1 MKTLTCLIVGLLVS
15 LPAWTEESNAD
26 KINAEELKELSMQR
40 KVVKIISKD
49 GKQLEGKV
57 LEYNGESVLFQRQAD
72 LQLFRFNLDGL
83 AQQSQRMIKDNYMT
97 ANYNVPKLERPLKP
111 ETIKKLA
118 TYADNLVLEKLRS
131 EKQRPTRDVDDY
143 TFMRRAYLKI
153 IGRIPGKAEIDE
165 FKTEMRGNKLKLI
178 NKLLST
184 EGYVSHQLNYFA
196 DILRIQDKLNNTNI
210 NSGFRYREW
219 VRNEIRNNTPFD
231 EFVQKLIASEGAYYE
246 SGSEPIGFYLRDRGM
261 PLDNLANTVQVFL
274 GTRLE
279 CAMCHDH
286 PFDKWTQKQFYEMSA
301 FTDGVSRVR
310 GPQEFQ
316 KIVGDFN
323 KITRADKSEDV
334 GTLNQYRNYIRD
346 IMGYGLADE
355 LGKGTIKLTD
365 AFMEDDAKPGD
376 TLHAKAIFAPP
387 LKIEQ
392 GTELPKSREQFSKW
406 ITAEAN
412 PRFTT
417 VIVNRLWKRAYG
429 IGLIEP
435 VDDMNDNT
443 QSSNP
448 KLLAYLEKIMASVD
462 YDVKEFMRVLYSMD
476 LFTRDSVK
484 DDHKGVET
492 FYFSGPPLQRM
503 TGEQIWDSLVTLVY
517 NNIDS
522 AERVPSN
529 YDEKY
534 QMVFER
540 YSDKTGQEIY
550 DELKAYLAETEKP
563 SRNLAEVVYQL
574 NKAEGT
580 GYEPK
585 KLKDR
590 DMIRSSYVGYPA
602 RGGHLIRQFGGSDKA
617 LIENSNFEATTPQ
630 VLNMLNGFVEQKIIR
645 NKNADFMKQMAQEK
659 RETGK
664 IEDIFMSILNREPTS
679 KEMKFLKKYIDEKD
693 GAKHIAWILMNS
705 HEFIFIR

>member
-1 MKTLTCLIVGLLVS
+1 MLNIVCS
-15 LPAWTEESNAD
+15 LYSETTAVNKE
-26 KINAEELKELSMQR
+26 KLKELSSER
-40 KVVKIISKD
+40 KIVTIISAN
-49 GKQLEGKV
+49 GKEQTGKV
-57 LEYNGESVLFQRQAD
+57 FEFDGESVLFQRESD
-72 LQLFRFNLDGL
+72 LQLFRLNVNAL
-83 AQQSQRMIKDNYMT
+83 ALVSQRMIKDNYMT
-97 ANYNVPKLERPLKP
+97 SDYNVPKLERPLK
-111 ETIKKLA
+111 EKQIKKFA
-118 TYADNLVLEKLRS
+118 SYADALVLEKLRS
-131 EKQRPTRDVDDY
+131 ERQTPTRDTDDY

-153 IGRIPGKAEIDE
+153 IGRIPGKSEIDE
-165 FKTEMRGNKLKLI
+165 FKNEMRGNKLKLI
-178 NKLLST
+178 NKLLDS
-184 EGYVSHQLNYFA
+184 EGYISHQLNYYS
-196 DILRIQDKLNNTNI
+196 DILHIQNKLNDTNI

-219 VRNEIRNNTPFD
+219 VRSEIRNNTPFD
-231 EFVQKLIASEGAYYE
+231 EFVQKLIAVEGAYYE
-246 SGSEPIGFYLRDRGM
+246 PGNEAIGFYLRDRGM

-279 CAMCHDH
+279 CAMCHNH
-286 PFDKWTQKQFYEMSA
+286 PFDKWTQKQFYEMAA
-301 FTDGVSRVR
+301 FTDGVSRV
-310 GPQEFQ
+310 QYKENSKVVNEFNRLVRQ
-316 KIVGDFN
+316 DTSTEN
-323 KITRADKSEDV
+323 N
-334 GTLNQYRNYIRD
+334 TLQQYRNYIRD
-346 IMGYGLADE
+346 ILGYGLDDE

-365 AFMEDDAKPGD
+365 SFMEDDAKPGD

-392 GTELPKSREQFSKW
+392 GTDLPKSRKQFAEW
-406 ITAEAN
+406 ITSEAN

-417 VIVNRLWKRAYG
+417 VIVNRLWKRAFG

-484 DDHKGVET
+484 DDYASPET
-492 FYFSGPPLQRM
+492 FYFAGPPLQRM

-517 NNIDS
+517 NDIDS
-522 AERVPSN
+522 PERFPSN

-534 QMVFER
+534 QAVYDR
-540 YSDKTGQEIY
+540 YKDQNASDIFA
-550 DELKAYLAETEKP
+550 ELKEYLANTEKP
-563 SRNLAEVVYQL
+563 SRNLADVVQQL
-574 NKAEGT
+574 NESEGK
-580 GYEPK
+580 YEAK

-590 DMIRSSYVGYPA
+590 DLIRSSYIGYPA
-602 RGGHLIRQFGGSDKA
+602 PGGHLIRQFGGSDKA

-630 VLNMLNGFVEQKIIR
+630 VLNLLNGFVEKRIVN

-664 IEDIFMSILNREPTS
+664 IEDIFMSILNRKPNS
-679 KEMKFLKKYIDEKD
+679 AEMRLLKKYIDEPN
-693 GAKHIAWILMNS
+693 GARHVAWILMNS

>member
-1 MKTLTCLIVGLLVS
+1 MKNVSFVLLGLLVS
-15 LPAWTEESNAD
+15 ISVGLTAQER
-26 KINAEELKELSMQR
+26 INAEELKEVSLER
-40 KVVKIISKD
+40 KVVTIVSGD
-49 GKQLEGKV
+49 GKKLDGKV
-57 LEYNGESVLFQRQAD
+57 IEYNGESVLFQRQED
-72 LQLFRFNLDGL
+72 LQLFRFKLTAL
-83 AQQSQRMIKDNYMT
+83 ALQSQRMIRDDYMT
-97 ANYNVPKLERPLKP
+97 SDYNVPKLPRPLN
-111 ETIKKLA
+111 EATIKKLA
-118 TYADNLVLEKLRS
+118 RYADNLVLEKLRS
-131 EKQRPTRDVDDY
+131 ERQRPTRDTDDY

-165 FKTEMRGNKLKLI
+165 FKTEMRGDKLKLI
-178 NKLLST
+178 NKLLDT

-210 NSGFRYREW
+210 NSGFRYREY
-219 VRNEIRNNTPFD
+219 VRNEIRANTPFD
-231 EFVQKLIASEGAYYE
+231 EFVQKLIAAEGAYYD
-246 SGSEPIGFYLRDRGM
+246 SGNEAIGFYLRDRGM

-301 FTDGVSRVR
+301 FTDGVGRVR
-310 GPQEFQ
+310 GPQELQ
-316 KIVGDFN
+316 KIVNEFN
-323 KITRADKSEDV
+323 KLVREDKSDDAR
-334 GTLNQYRNYIRD
+334 TFTQYRNYIRD

-392 GTELPKSREQFSKW
+392 GTKLPQSRKQFSEW
-406 ITAEAN
+406 ITSEAN

-417 VIVNRLWKRAYG
+417 VIVNRLWKRAFG

-435 VDDMNDNT
+435 VDDMNDMT
-443 QSSNP
+443 ESSNP
-448 KLLAYLEKIMASVD
+448 ELLAYLEKIMASVD

-484 DDHKGVET
+484 DDYESPET
-492 FYFSGPPLQRM
+492 FYFAGPPLQRM

-522 AERVPSN
+522 PERVPSN

-534 QMVFER
+534 QAVYER
-540 YSDKTGQEIY
+540 YKDKTAQEIY

-563 SRNLAEVVYQL
+563 SRNLADVVAQL
-574 NKAEGT
+574 NKADGT
-580 GYEPK
+580 SYEPK
-585 KLKDR
+585 KIPAR
-590 DMIRSSYVGYPA
+590 DLIRSSYVGYPA

-630 VLNMLNGFVEQKIIR
+630 VLNMLNGFVEQKIVN
-645 NKNADFMKQMAQEK
+645 NKNADFMKHMAQEK

-664 IEDIFMSILNREPTS
+664 IEDIFMSILNREPNA
-679 KEMKFLKKYIDEKD
+679 KEMKLLKKYIDQKD

>member
-1 MKTLTCLIVGLLVS
+1 MKIAIWVLLGLFVSFSVS
-15 LPAWTEESNAD
+15 LTAQER
-26 KINAEELKELSMQR
+26 INANELREISAERKIVTVVSADGKKKEG
-40 KVVKIISKD
+40 KII
-49 GKQLEGKV
+49 EF
-57 LEYNGESVLFQRQAD
+57 NGESVLFQRQSD
-72 LQLFRFNLDGL
+72 LQLFRLPLTAL
-83 AQQSQRMIKDNYMT
+83 ALQSQRMIKDNYMT
-97 ANYNVPKLERPLKP
+97 ADYNVPKLQRPLQ
-111 ETIKKLA
+111 ERQIKQFA
-118 TYADNLVLEKLRS
+118 AYADALVLEKLRS
-131 EKQRPTRDVDDY
+131 EKQRPTKDTDDY

-153 IGRIPGKAEIDE
+153 IGRIPNKAEIEE
-165 FKTEMRGNKLKLI
+165 FKKDMRGNKLKLI
-178 NKLLST
+178 NKLLDS
-184 EGYVSHQLNYFA
+184 EGYINHQLNYYS
-196 DILRIQDKLNNTNI
+196 DILRIQNRLNNTNI
-210 NSGFRYREW
+210 NSGFRYREF

-246 SGSEPIGFYLRDRGM
+246 QGNEAIGFYLRDRGM

-286 PFDKWTQKQFYEMSA
+286 PFDKWTQKQFYEMAA
-301 FTDGVSRVR
+301 FTDGVSRVQYR
-310 GPQEFQ
+310 ENS
-316 KIVGDFN
+316 KLVGDFN
-323 KITRADKSEDV
+323 RIVRNDKTEDV

-346 IMGYGLADE
+346 IMGYGLDDN
-355 LGKGTIKLTD
+355 LGKGSIKLTD

-392 GTELPKSREQFSKW
+392 GTELPKSREQFAKW
-406 ITAEAN
+406 ITSEAN

-417 VIVNRLWKRAYG
+417 VIVNRLWKRAFG

-435 VDDMNDNT
+435 VDDMNDMT
-443 QSSNP
+443 ESSNP

-492 FYFSGPPLQRM
+492 FYFAGPPLQRM

-517 NNIDS
+517 NDIDS
-522 AERVPSN
+522 PDRFPSN

-534 QMVFER
+534 QAVYDR
-540 YSDKTGQEIY
+540 YKEYTAQEIY
-550 DELKAYLAETEKP
+550 DELKEYLANTEKP
-563 SRNLAEVVYQL
+563 SRNLAEVVQQL
-574 NKAEGT
+574 NEEEGRYK
-580 GYEPK
+580 GK
-585 KLKDR
+585 QLKDR
-590 DMIRSSYVGYPA
+590 DLIRSSYVGYPPP
-602 RGGHLIRQFGGSDKA
+602 GGHLIRQFGGSDKA

-630 VLNMLNGFVEQKIIR
+630 VLNMLNGFVEKRIIN
-645 NKNADFMKQMAQEK
+645 NKNADFMKQMAEEK

-664 IEDIFMSILNREPTS
+664 IEDIFMSILNREPS
-679 KEMKFLKKYIDEKD
+679 AKEMKLLKKYIDEPN

>member
-1 MKTLTCLIVGLLVS
+1 MKYIIILAVMLNIVCS
-15 LPAWTEESNAD
+15 LYSETTAVNKE
-26 KINAEELKELSMQR
+26 KLKELSSER
-40 KVVKIISKD
+40 KIVTIISAN
-49 GKQLEGKV
+49 GKEQTGKV
-57 LEYNGESVLFQRQAD
+57 FEFDGESVLFQRESD
-72 LQLFRFNLDGL
+72 LQLFRLNVNAL
-83 AQQSQRMIKDNYMT
+83 ALVSQRMIKDNYMT
-97 ANYNVPKLERPLKP
+97 SDYNVPKLERPLK
-111 ETIKKLA
+111 EKQIKKFA
-118 TYADNLVLEKLRS
+118 SYADALVLEKLRS
-131 EKQRPTRDVDDY
+131 ERQTPTRDTDDY

-153 IGRIPGKAEIDE
+153 IGRIPGKSEIDE
-165 FKTEMRGNKLKLI
+165 FKNEMRGNKLKLI
-178 NKLLST
+178 NKLLDS
-184 EGYVSHQLNYFA
+184 EGYISHQLNYYS
-196 DILRIQDKLNNTNI
+196 DILRIQNKLNDTNI

-219 VRNEIRNNTPFD
+219 VRSEIRNNTPFD
-231 EFVQKLIASEGAYYE
+231 EFVQKLIAVEGAYYE
-246 SGSEPIGFYLRDRGM
+246 PGNEAIGFYLRDRGM

-279 CAMCHDH
+279 CAMCHNH
-286 PFDKWTQKQFYEMSA
+286 PFDKWTQKQFYEMAA
-301 FTDGVSRVR
+301 FTDGVSRV
-310 GPQEFQ
+310 QYKENSKVVNEFNRLVRQ
-316 KIVGDFN
+316 DTSTEN
-323 KITRADKSEDV
+323 N
-334 GTLNQYRNYIRD
+334 TLQQYRNYIRD
-346 IMGYGLADE
+346 ILGYGLDDE

-365 AFMEDDAKPGD
+365 SFMEDDAKPGD

-392 GTELPKSREQFSKW
+392 GTDLPKSRKQFAEW
-406 ITAEAN
+406 ITSEAN

-417 VIVNRLWKRAYG
+417 VIVNRLWKRAFG

-484 DDHKGVET
+484 DDYASPET
-492 FYFSGPPLQRM
+492 FYFAGPPLQRM

-517 NNIDS
+517 NDIDS
-522 AERVPSN
+522 PERFPSN

-534 QMVFER
+534 QAVYNR
-540 YSDKTGQEIY
+540 YKDQNASDIFA
-550 DELKAYLAETEKP
+550 ELKEYLANTEKP
-563 SRNLAEVVYQL
+563 SRNLADVVQQL
-574 NKAEGT
+574 NESEGK
-580 GYEPK
+580 YEAK

-590 DMIRSSYVGYPA
+590 DLIRSSYIGYPA
-602 RGGHLIRQFGGSDKA
+602 PGGHLIRQFGGSDKA

-630 VLNMLNGFVEQKIIR
+630 VLNLLNGFVEKRIVN

-664 IEDIFMSILNREPTS
+664 IEDIFMSILNRKPNS
-679 KEMKFLKKYIDEKD
+679 AEMRLLKKYIDEPN
-693 GAKHIAWILMNS
+693 GARHVAWILMNS